1 MWWVNNE
8 KISYKAWSK
17 NYDKKEGI
25 SAKCIPNLNKG
36 SEIIEFTTREGKL
49 TEKKRPSSYL
59 LKELNVKFIDKS
71 KSRATDVV

>member
-1 MWWVNNE
+1 MYINM
-8 KISYKAWSK
+8 
-17 NYDKKEGI
+17 
-25 SAKCIPNLNKG
+25 NKG

-59 LKELNVKFIDKS
+59 LKELNVKFIEKS